1 MAEFL
6 IRRAVLFDLPRILAL
21 LTDDDLGKLADTH
34 VNEEHRAAFHAIDG
48 DANQFLAVGEVEGVV
63 VATLQLTFVPGLS
76 RNGMRRALVEA
87 VRVDR
92 SVRGRG
98 LGSQMMRWAFEKSAR
113 QGCGMVQLLMDKRR
127 IDSGRFYESLG
138 FTRSHDGFRMYF

>member
-6 IRRAVLFDLPRILAL
+6 IRRAALSDLPRILAL
-21 LTDDDLGKLADTH
+21 LTDDDLGKLVDTR

-48 DANQFLAVGEVEGVV
+48 DADQFLAVGEVEGVV

-98 LGSQMMRWAFEKSAR
+98 LGAQMMRWALEKSAKE
-113 QGCGMVQLLMDKRR
+113 GCGMVQLLMDKRR
-127 IDSGRFYESLG
+127 IDSGRFYESFG